1 MQPLSLYTFSLILF
15 AVFLNATAQLLL
27 KAGMNKIGEFAFS
40 WANIV
45 PVSLQI
51 ATNPFILS
59 GLFCYV
65 FAVAVW
71 LLVLSRTEVGIAYP
85 LVSLAYIITA
95 IAAYYLF
102 GEQLSL
108 IRILGIGV
116 IMLGVYMVART

>member
-1 MQPLSLYTFSLILF
+1 
-15 AVFLNATAQLLL
+15 
-27 KAGMNKIGEFAFS
+27 MNKIGEFAFS
-40 WANIV
+40 WSNIV
-45 PVSLQI
+45 PISLQI
-51 ATNPFILS
+51 ATNPFILT

-65 FAVAVW
+65 FAVVVW